1 MPKIKP
7 LVWLIFIAIA
17 KIPRPIG
24 SGLFIVILGFALR
37 VAFFGSLPPSPHWD
51 EISLGYN
58 AYSLLHTGRDEWGM
72 ALPIIFRA
80 FGDYKLPVYAYLAVA
95 SQAVLGLN
103 IFATRLPSLV
113 AGMGLIIVAF
123 ALGRKAAGNLVGLFS
138 ALLVAVSP
146 WTLFL
151 SRIGSEANVCAFL
164 IAAGMYFLFTGK
176 FFRASLLLGLSI
188 WTYNSARVFVPL
200 FLVSYLVIFKYF
212 KRLSTINYL
221 LLAIF
226 FIPMFIQ
233 ILNPVGQARYQNLS
247 LIDSGAIARISEWQT
262 GKWGGRVLY
271 NKATYFAANFVR
283 NYISYLS
290 PNFLFWN
297 GGSHYQLSVPNT
309 GLLYWINLPLF
320 YFGIF
325 LLVKYPSKFNRF
337 LLLWLLLS
345 PVAGSITRDSP
356 HTTRA
361 IVMLPLP
368 MLISALGLNYLVTKF
383 KWKTAVLAVF
393 FISLYIGW
401 EQYIIALRRYQTQYS
416 WAWQYGYFQTV
427 QYIKSQYDNYD
438 RIIFTK
444 RYGEPHAFV
453 TYYWP
458 WDPADF
464 AKNKV
469 WDYHDNWYW
478 VNELAKI
485 KFVNDWEIKDYV
497 TNLPFDGKYLVVSS
511 PDNESPGTE
520 VLKINF
526 LDNKPAFI
534 IKKI

>member
-7 LVWLIFIAIA
+7 LVWLIFI
-17 KIPRPIG
+17 
-24 SGLFIVILGFALR
+24 VILGFALR
-37 VAFFGSLPPSPHWD
+37 VVFFGSLPPSPDWD
-51 EISLGYN
+51 EVSLGYN

-72 ALPIIFRA
+72 ALPTIFRA
-80 FGDYKLPVYAYLAVA
+80 FGDYKLPVYAYLAVV

-103 IFATRLPSLV
+103 IFATRLPSLM
-113 AGMGLIIVAF
+113 AGVGLIIVTF
-123 ALGRKAAGNLVGLFS
+123 ALGRKTAGSFVGLFS

-151 SRIGSEANVCAFL
+151 SRIGLEANVCAFL
-164 IAAGMYFLFTGK
+164 VASGLYYLFSGK
-176 FFRASLLLGLSI
+176 LSRAVLLLGLSV

-200 FLVSYLVIFKYF
+200 FLSSYLIISKNY
-212 KRLSTINYL
+212 KRLSPISYL
-221 LLAIF
+221 LITIF

-233 ILNPVGQARYQNLS
+233 LLNSAGQARYQNLS
-247 LIDSGAIARISEWQT
+247 LIDGGAITRINQWQT
-262 GKWGGRVLY
+262 GKLGGRILY
-271 NKATYFAANFVR
+271 NKATYFVVNFVR

-383 KWKTAVLAVF
+383 KWKTAILAVF

-401 EQYIIALRRYQTQYS
+401 EQYITALRSYRTRYS
-416 WAWQYGYFQTV
+416 WAWQYGYSQAV

-444 RYGEPHAFV
+444 RYGEPHEFIA
-453 TYYWP
+453 YYWP

-469 WDYHDNWYW
+469 WDYHANWYW

-485 KFVNDWEIKDYV
+485 KFVNDWEMKDYV
-497 TNLPFDGKYLVVSS
+497 ANLPSDGKSLVVSS
-511 PDNESPGTE
+511 PGNESPGTE
-520 VLKINF
+520 VFKINF